1 MDAPQFLA
9 DDDFA
14 HTVRYAPLVSID
26 LIIRDLEGNVL
37 LGLRNN
43 EPAKD
48 TYFVP
53 GGVIRKNETMR
64 EAFTRILNAETGL
77 TASFDEA
84 TLVGAFEHFYKT
96 NRFGHPDYGTHYVV
110 LAYEVSLKT
119 QQAVAIDLQHSDL
132 QWMSKDEITSATNVH
147 PNTKA
152 YFREAAS
159 VGGIVIFTV
168 VIIGCVALASV
179 VRCQGR
185 GLASSSAGGVSAAQK
200 APDLGTEPDQGH
212 ALRRRFR
219 GRGGAPGECQISL
232 FRRQRFQLGG
242 KKRGMRRR

>member
-1 MDAPQFLA
+1 
-9 DDDFA
+9 
-14 HTVRYAPLVSID
+14 V
-26 LIIRDLEGNVL
+26 E
-37 LGLRNN
+37 
-43 EPAKD
+43 E
-48 TYFVP
+48 
-53 GGVIRKNETMR
+53 
-64 EAFTRILNAETGL
+64 
-77 TASFDEA
+77 
-84 TLVGAFEHFYKT
+84 
-96 NRFGHPDYGTHYVV
+96 
-110 LAYEVSLKT
+110 
-119 QQAVAIDLQHSDL
+119 
-132 QWMSKDEITSATNVH
+132 H

-168 VIIGCVALASV
+168 VIIGWVALASV

-232 FRRQRFQLGG
+232 LGFKG
-242 KKRGMRRR
+242 SSWAAKNGGMRGRSSL